1 MFFVKTPVADGGGF
15 MNVSMVNTSNGTS
28 TITVPVDHLSQAV
41 LMHCVFMLITWLAVV
56 PFSMIVVQIG
66 SKWDRWL
73 PAHVGSVFIALI
85 TLCVGFAYGYM
96 SSSKHA
102 RNPHSIFG
110 IILSICFILQ
120 IVIGSLASRKKTIRR
135 DSLPRTVPRI
145 PLVATLHNWSSRIL
159 VLAAFV
165 EIFLGY
171 LATLA
176 MPETIYI
183 VTAVVQ
189 LFIVSLYL
197 LLVAIF

>member
-1 MFFVKTPVADGGGF
+1 
-15 MNVSMVNTSNGTS
+15 MNVSIINTSNGTF
-28 TITVPVDHLSQAV
+28 TVPIEDSISHSV
-41 LMHCVFMLITWLAVV
+41 LMHCIFMLITWLAVI

-73 PAHVGSVFIALI
+73 PVHVGSVFVALI

-102 RNPHSIFG
+102 RDSHSIMG

-120 IVIGSLASRKKTIRR
+120 IIIGSMASRKKTVRR
-135 DSLPRTVPRI
+135 DLQPKTVSRM
-145 PLVATLHNWSSRIL
+145 PLVAALHNWSGRIL

-171 LATLA
+171 LATSA
-176 MPETIYI
+176 IPETMYI
-183 VTAVVQ
+183 VTAVCQ
-189 LFIVSLYL
+189 LFIVSLYML
-197 LLVAIF
+197 LIVIF